1 MVTKN
6 KMEKKKIGQKIL
18 LVLCTMVFA
27 VSTSKLISL
36 WIQYKQASDD
46 FNKLRNEIMTD
57 PNTDKKQESGKE
69 SELPDYKKL
78 AEQNPDLIGW
88 IYLPNENSYPVMHTP
103 DRPQY
108 YLRRNFEK
116 EYSIAGCIFLAD
128 ENQTTDNH
136 QLLYGHHMKDKSMFG
151 GLENYM
157 QDEDYFKEHREIR
170 FDSLDNVRNYRVF
183 AAFKTSIYGESDGF
197 NIYKNVK
204 DLNEEEYNMF
214 VAEVKEHSIY
224 KVDETPGYGTPLLTL
239 STCSYHRND
248 GAGREVVV
256 CYLEKEFDKNG
267 NLVEIK
273 K

>member
-1 MVTKN
+1 M
-6 KMEKKKIGQKIL
+6 
-18 LVLCTMVFA
+18 LVLCTMIFT
-27 VSTSKLISL
+27 VSTGKLISSWL
-36 WIQYKQASDD
+36 QYKQASDD
-46 FNKLRNEIMTD
+46 FNKLRNEIMAD
-57 PNTDKKQESGKE
+57 PGADGKPE
-69 SELPDYKKL
+69 SEKEPKLPDYKKL

-88 IYLPNENSYPVMHTP
+88 IYLPNKNSYPVMHTP

-128 ENQTTDNH
+128 ENRTTDNH

-151 GLENYM
+151 SLEDYM
-157 QDEDYFKEHREIR
+157 RDEDYFKEHREIR
-170 FDSLDNVRNYRVF
+170 FDSLDSVRIYKVF

-197 NIYKNVK
+197 NIYRNVK
-204 DLNEEEYNMF
+204 DLNEEEYSAF

-224 KVDETPGYGTPLLTL
+224 KVDETPEYGMPLLTL

-267 NLVEIK
+267 NSVKRTLSI
-273 K
+273 

>member
-1 MVTKN
+1 
-6 KMEKKKIGQKIL
+6 
-18 LVLCTMVFA
+18 
-27 VSTSKLISL
+27 
-36 WIQYKQASDD
+36 
-46 FNKLRNEIMTD
+46 
-57 PNTDKKQESGKE
+57 
-69 SELPDYKKL
+69 
-78 AEQNPDLIGW
+78 
-88 IYLPNENSYPVMHTP
+88 MHTP

-170 FDSLDNVRNYRVF
+170 FDSLDSVRIYRVF

-197 NIYKNVK
+197 NIYRNAKN
-204 DLNEEEYNMF
+204 LNKEEYNTL

-224 KVDETPGYGTPLLTL
+224 EADETPEYETPLLTL

-248 GAGREVVV
+248 GAGREVIV
-256 CYLEKEFDKNG
+256 CYLEKEFDRNG
-267 NLVEIK
+267 NPVETK

>member
-1 MVTKN
+1 M
-6 KMEKKKIGQKIL
+6 
-18 LVLCTMVFA
+18 LVLCTMIFT
-27 VSTSKLISL
+27 VSTGKLISSWL
-36 WIQYKQASDD
+36 QYKQASDD

-88 IYLPNENSYPVMHTP
+88 IYLPNKNSYPVMHTP

-128 ENQTTDNH
+128 ENRTTDNH

-151 GLENYM
+151 SLEDYM
-157 QDEDYFKEHREIR
+157 RDEDYFKEHREIR
-170 FDSLDNVRNYRVF
+170 FDSLDSVRIYKVF

-197 NIYKNVK
+197 NIYRNVK
-204 DLNEEEYNMF
+204 DLNEEEYSAF
-214 VAEVKEHSIY
+214 AAEVKEHSIY
-224 KVDETPGYGTPLLTL
+224 EVDKTPEYGTPLLTL

-267 NLVEIK
+267 NPVEIK
-273 K
+273 KQEAFAK

>member
-1 MVTKN
+1 M
-6 KMEKKKIGQKIL
+6 KKKRTGQRVL
-18 LVLCTMVFA
+18 LVLCTIVFA
-27 VSTSKLISL
+27 VSTGKLISL
-36 WIQYKQASDD
+36 WLQYRQASDD
-46 FNKLRNEIMTD
+46 FNKLRNEIMVD
-57 PNTDKKQESGKE
+57 PGADEEQEPEKGP
-69 SELPDYKKL
+69 ELPDYKKL

-151 GLENYM
+151 DLENYM

-170 FDSLDNVRNYRVF
+170 FDSLDNVRIYKVF

-204 DLNEEEYNMF
+204 DLNEEEYNTF
-214 VAEVKEHSIY
+214 VTEVKGHSIY
-224 KVDETPGYGTPLLTL
+224 KVDEIPEYGTQLLTL

-256 CYLEKEFDKNG
+256 CYLEKEFDKNR
-267 NLVEIK
+267 NPVEIK
-273 K
+273 E